1 MVNNYMNQYNKYIFD
16 ILNESVLDIPRNSLD
31 ATVFQFKD
39 GDYPIMN
46 PMIKTQ
52 ILHDIETIAGMVH
65 IEKFFVVGSILTK
78 NYTPHSDIDVNV
90 QIRVPKD
97 RMISPIFD
105 LVKKLNGSMAAGTTH
120 PINYYIMEEEYDLDK
135 TEAAYDVA
143 NEVWIKEPKS
153 SSFDA
158 NSYMNKFQN
167 TVEGIDFTA
176 NELRRHIIDLEELKS
191 LDKDQVKNLQS
202 RVEEKMADIED
213 SVDKIIDTYKNV
225 KSMRKNAFE
234 KDMSPAE
241 IRSYGS
247 KNKLPENVIY
257 KMLERYY
264 YFDFIKQIQ
273 SVIEDNDISD
283 KDIKKIKKAGQ
294 EFWK

>member
-1 MVNNYMNQYNKYIFD
+1 MNQYNKYIFD